1 MAKTRKHNRN
11 QHGINVLAKNIRKYR
26 KLKGL
31 TIQQLADKLDVDYS
45 QISRMERATVN
56 ASVSIIFDI
65 ATLLEVQPKNL
76 LNEDNI
82 E

>member
-1 MAKTRKHNRN
+1 MSKTRKHKRN
-11 QHGINVLAKNIRKYR
+11 EHGINVLAKNIRKYR

-31 TIQQLADKLDVDYS
+31 TIQQVADKLDVDYS
-45 QISRMERATVN
+45 QIGRMERGTVN

-65 ATLLEVQPKNL
+65 ANLLDIEAKNL
-76 LNEDNI
+76 LEEDNI